1 MIHYLKY
8 YFTTLLSPLFLVGLF
23 LGGPWMW
30 LGFAVLT
37 FLMVAGDLV
46 LGDDT
51 DEPEFR
57 HVWLLEIPLQLTLPV
72 LTCLLLVLAWTLGEG
87 SNDFLRIG
95 ALANVL
101 LPWDVFAAREHN
113 NWFGYLGAVIG
124 VGFLVAGYGTNV
136 AHELC
141 HRTRAPW
148 SMLVSRWLLTM
159 SCNPDFTIEHVHGH
173 HANVCTPEDPAT
185 ARRGENV
192 YTFFLRSTAMGHV
205 SAWQIELKRLRRK
218 KLAVASWHNQMLT
231 GYAMTLVWP
240 VVFYAAAGLPGVA
253 AFFLQAIFAKFV
265 LEVVNY
271 MEHYGMV
278 REPGTKV
285 HPHHSWNTNRKMS
298 GLVLFSL
305 TRHSAHHERGSL
317 PYWKLS
323 AYPEAPEMPQG
334 YLTTIFLCLVPPLWK
349 RIIDP
354 KLAEWDQKYT
364 GGAPQAG

>member
-8 YFTTLLSPLFLVGLF
+8 YFTTFLTPIFLVGIF
-23 LGGPWMW
+23 AGGAWMW
-30 LGFAVLT
+30 LGFVVLT
-37 FLMVAGDLV
+37 ALMVIGDLL

-51 DEPEFR
+51 DEPEFK
-57 HVWLLEIPLQLTLPV
+57 HVWLLEIPLQSALPILTL
-72 LTCLLLVLAWTLGEG
+72 LLLSLAWSAG
-87 SNDFLRIG
+87 SGADDFLGLG
-95 ALANVL
+95 ALANLL
-101 LPWDVFAAREHN
+101 LPWDVFAARGAN
-113 NWFGYLGAVIG
+113 NWFSFLGGVVG
-124 VGFLVAGYGTNV
+124 VGFIVAGFGTNV

-141 HRTRAPW
+141 HRTRAPF
-148 SMLVSRWLLTM
+148 SQLVSRWLLSM

-192 YTFFLRSTAMGHV
+192 YGFFLRSTVMGHV
-205 SAWQIELKRLRRK
+205 SAWQIELKRLSRK
-218 KLAVASWHNQMLT
+218 KQAVWTWHNQMLT
-231 GYAMTLVWP
+231 GYAITLVWP
-240 VVFYAAAGLPGVA
+240 VVFYLAAGWIGVGL
-253 AFFLQAIFAKFV
+253 FFAQALMAKFI

-278 REPGTKV
+278 REPGTRV
-285 HPHHSWNTNRKMS
+285 HPHHSWNTNKKMS

-323 AYPEAPEMPQG
+323 AYPDAPEMPQG

-354 KLAEWDQKYT
+354 KLAEWDQLHAMEAT
-364 GGAPQAG
+364 QH